1 MWGEFSD
8 WSSQYCCGNRKV
20 FSGKATQLPSLL
32 QGCLS
37 RACTYLQFLHS
48 PVGFSPIGG
57 STAELAVMKA
67 PVDPR
72 LLTLCFSPSSLP
84 SYQRL
89 ELPVRDLETPPK
101 PTCRLLPLA
110 HPLLR

>member
-1 MWGEFSD
+1 MQGVVACGGKFSD
-8 WSSQYCCGNRKV
+8 WSGQYCCGNRKV

-57 STAELAVMKA
+57 PTAEFTVMKA
-67 PVDPR
+67 PVDPSGSPSPDA
-72 LLTLCFSPSSLP
+72 LLTSLP
-84 SYQRL
+84 PSQ
-89 ELPVRDLETPPK
+89 LPKT
-101 PTCRLLPLA
+101 
-110 HPLLR
+110 

>member
-1 MWGEFSD
+1 MWGNSLTGAVSTAAGIEK
-8 WSSQYCCGNRKV
+8 SSVARPHN
-20 FSGKATQLPSLL
+20 SPALL